1 MIKHLLLSACLLLIS
16 LSQLLAQQYTYVYD
30 AAGNRTKVT
39 LLKSSQVDP
48 ANIESKEAVVVT
60 DEGRE
65 FKLYPNPTKGLVTIE
80 CPGLTEDSKVTCTI
94 HDASGR
100 FISNAVYTGQQTIKC
115 DLSNVPNG
123 LYILQIKLPDTQH
136 VLKVLK
142 E

>member
-1 MIKHLLLSACLLLIS
+1 MIKHLLFGAFLFLVT
-16 LSQLLAQQYTYVYD
+16 LSQLSAQQYTYVYD

-39 LLKSSQVDP
+39 LLKSSQADP
-48 ANIESKEAVVVT
+48 NNNEVKEAVVIT

-65 FKLYPNPTKGLVTIE
+65 FKLYPNPTKGLITIE
-80 CPGLTEDSKVTCTI
+80 CPGISEEAKVTCTI
-94 HDASGR
+94 HDATGR

-123 LYILQIKLPDTQH
+123 LYILQIKLKDSQH

>member
-1 MIKHLLLSACLLLIS
+1 MQNRLLFITSFLLITAFQ
-16 LSQLLAQQYTYVYD
+16 LSAQQYTYVYD

-39 LLKSSQVDP
+39 VLKSSP
-48 ANIESKEAVVVT
+48 APGPDQKQEAVLVT
-60 DEGRE
+60 DEGME

-80 CPGLTEDSKVTCTI
+80 CPGLEDGAKVTCTI
-94 HDASGR
+94 YDTGGR
-100 FISNAVYTGQQTIKC
+100 FISNAVYTSQQTIKC